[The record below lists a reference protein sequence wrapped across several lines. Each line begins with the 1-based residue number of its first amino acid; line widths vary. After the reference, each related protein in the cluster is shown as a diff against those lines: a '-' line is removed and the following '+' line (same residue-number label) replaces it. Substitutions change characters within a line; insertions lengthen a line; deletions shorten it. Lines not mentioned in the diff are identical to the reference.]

1 MDTFIID
8 LKLPANVGKTFD
20 FHEGDEFFQTQD
32 SDIQGGDVETKVS
45 VKGEAGL
52 YRIHVHSVGSV
63 VLPCD
68 RCLADMNLR
77 IDAEHE
83 LVVKLGLTYEDDGD
97 VVVLPEEDPKID
109 MSDFIMQFI
118 LLSLPLKHTHEP
130 GMCDDAMME
139 VLQTHLAA
147 RSDHEEDEA
156 DEQEEG

>member
-8 LKLPANVGKTFD
+8 LKSPINVGKTFD
-20 FHEGDEFFQTQD
+20 FHEGDEFFRTQD
-32 SDIQGGDVETKVS
+32 SDIRGGNVETKVC
-45 VKGEAGL
+45 VNGGAGL
-52 YRIHVHSVGSV
+52 YRIQVHSVGSV
-63 VLPCD
+63 ILPCD

-83 LVVKLGLTYEDDGD
+83 LVVKLGPMYEDDGD

-130 GMCDDAMME
+130 GMCDDATME
-139 VLQTHLAA
+139 VLQAHLAA